1 MQLPSWAIRYQRLLL
16 VLCFLVVLALVFS
29 LSGLRGHMNLAYV
42 REQLLGHPVEGF
54 LTFVLLFVLGNL
66 VQIPGWLFLA
76 AAVLALGQGW
86 GCIVTYLTAC
96 ISCVVTFLLVRWLG
110 GDALRALPSKWV
122 IKVLSHLDRR
132 PVRSVWLAR
141 VLFQTL
147 PALNYALAM
156 SGIRFRSYLL
166 GTALGLVLP
175 LALYCIF
182 FENVAQLMRLR

>member
-1 MQLPSWAIRYQRLLL
+1 MNFLALLRRHQRLLGAL
-16 VLCFLVVLALVFS
+16 LFLGVLALVFT

-42 REQLLGHPVEGF
+42 REQLQGHPVEGF
-54 LTFVLLFVLGNL
+54 LTFTVLFVLGNL

-86 GCIVTYLTAC
+86 GWLVTYLAAC
-96 ISCVVTFLLVRWLG
+96 ISCMVTFLLVRWLG
-110 GDALRALPSKWV
+110 GDALRAVPNRWV
-122 IKVLSHLDRR
+122 IKVLAQLDRS
-132 PVRSVWLAR
+132 PVRSVLAAR

-156 SGIRFRSYLL
+156 SGIRFTSYFL

-175 LALYCIF
+175 LVVYCYF
-182 FENVAQLMRLR
+182 FETLAKLMNLR

>member
-1 MQLPSWAIRYQRLLL
+1 MNFLALLRRHQRLLG
-16 VLCFLVVLALVFS
+16 VLLFLGVLALVFT

-42 REQLLGHPVEGF
+42 REQLQGHPVEGF
-54 LTFVLLFVLGNL
+54 LTFTVLFVLGNL

-86 GCIVTYLTAC
+86 GWLVTYLAAC
-96 ISCVVTFLLVRWLG
+96 ISCMVTFLLVRWLG
-110 GDALRALPSKWV
+110 GDALRAVPNRWV
-122 IKVLSHLDRR
+122 IKVLAQLDRS
-132 PVRSVWLAR
+132 PVRSVLAAR

-156 SGIRFRSYLL
+156 SGIRFTSYFL

-175 LALYCIF
+175 LVVYCYF
-182 FENVAQLMRLR
+182 FEALAKLMNLR